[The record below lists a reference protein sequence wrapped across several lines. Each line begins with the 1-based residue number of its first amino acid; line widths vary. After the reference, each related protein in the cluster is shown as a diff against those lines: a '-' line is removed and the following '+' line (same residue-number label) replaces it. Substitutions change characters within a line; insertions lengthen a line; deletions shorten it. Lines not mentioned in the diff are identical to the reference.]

1 MKVAWPFVPNC
12 RPKIPVFS
20 AMSSSLPASSYKD
33 GSCIEKKLE
42 REMSLGLTSR
52 SKPSLMREYMEWR
65 QNKASAL
72 SVLCVCV
79 SQDDY
84 RRGVDEYDE
93 KVFVSFKLILR
104 ELRNIYVSISVRY
117 CTVSELGLGDRNYHY
132 AKLFN
137 LCSTMTLM
145 YCTIVNE
152 SGTD

>member
-1 MKVAWPFVPNC
+1 MKVAWPFVPNYG
-12 RPKIPVFS
+12 PKIP

-52 SKPSLMREYMEWR
+52 SKPLLMKGYIEWHC
-65 QNKASAL
+65 NKVSAL

-79 SQDDY
+79 LQDDY

-104 ELRNIYVSISVRY
+104 ELRNIYVSISIRY
-117 CTVSELGLGDRNYHY
+117 RTVSKLG
-132 AKLFN
+132 
-137 LCSTMTLM
+137 
-145 YCTIVNE
+145 
-152 SGTD
+152 